1 MAAHEHINK
10 DQSGKYVRLH
20 RGFSGMHH
28 DEVDTNSL
36 GVHWVDDLHAHWADK
51 FATDRMGEEHHG
63 QSYPEYEKGTVIT
76 GLVHKRHIM
85 EPGSE
90 EHEEWSN
97 VGDGAVDYENETPL
111 RSGTPVHIIGATDFN
126 LDSNHDSDRE
136 FTPRIRGR
144 A

>member
-20 RGFSGMHH
+20 RGFGGVQHN
-28 DEVDTNSL
+28 EVDTSNL
-36 GVHWVDDLHAHWADK
+36 GVHWVGDDDAGWADH
-51 FATDRMGEEHHG
+51 FAGLNDDVV
-63 QSYPEYEKGTVIT
+63 GTVLT

-97 VGDGAVDYENETPL
+97 TGEGSYEAENEVPL
-111 RSGTPVHIIGATDFN
+111 RPGTPVHIIGAYDTN
-126 LDSNHDSDRE
+126 YNSNVVKEHK

>member
-1 MAAHEHINK
+1 MAAHEHLNTF
-10 DQSGKYVRLH
+10 QAGKYVRLH
-20 RGFSGMHH
+20 RGFAGVHH
-28 DEVDTNSL
+28 DEVDTSEL
-36 GVHWVDDLHAHWADK
+36 GVHWVADDDAGWADH
-51 FATDRMGEEHHG
+51 FARSNDDEE
-63 QSYPEYEKGTVIT
+63 GTVIT

-97 VGDGAVDYENETPL
+97 VGEGSYEAENEVPL
-111 RSGTPVHIIGATDFN
+111 RPGTPVHIIGATDFYS
-126 LDSNHDSDRE
+126 DSNNDSDRK